1 MWMCKNSN
9 FDSEKIDC
17 KCHNCDYK
25 YDNCDNL
32 GEGWLWFIIVLLVL
46 ILIAIAIA
54 AIFSNYRLIIYFL
67 KMSFMLVY
75 KELFFWFYLFIF

>member
-32 GEGWLWFIIVLLVL
+32 EEGSLGFIIVLLVL
-46 ILIAIAIA
+46 IFIAIAIA
-54 AIFSNYRLIIYFL
+54 VIFSNLWIKCHF
-67 KMSFMLVY
+67 KF
-75 KELFFWFYLFIF
+75 FIF